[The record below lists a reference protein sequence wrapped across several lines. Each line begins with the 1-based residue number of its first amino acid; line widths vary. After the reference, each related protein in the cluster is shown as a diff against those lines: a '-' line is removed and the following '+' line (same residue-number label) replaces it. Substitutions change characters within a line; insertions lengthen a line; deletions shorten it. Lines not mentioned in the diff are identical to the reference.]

1 MPRGGDI
8 PTENVPEDRVP
19 ATSVEEDDEGMTNV
33 TESHR
38 DELPPPT
45 APATPPPPAAFGPA
59 GPTPSEPR
67 KRSAGHIIAIVAGCL
82 MILPALGMLAG
93 GITLTVAHGVADDG
107 FFDVTLDRVESDGV
121 AVAAV
126 DLWDE
131 AADDEDWPWVLD
143 WLDLDIRIEADPAL
157 TTDEVFIGIARTDD
171 VEAYLADSRWDEV
184 TDFVDREPV
193 YVARGTEADEQ
204 TRAVE
209 PPAEE
214 TFWTAQ
220 VTGID
225 AERLD
230 WEARNGDWSV
240 VVMNADGT
248 PGVAADVT
256 VGVHSGAV
264 LPIGILLIVFGG
276 IGTIISVVLIVIGA
290 RGRRTTV

>member
-1 MPRGGDI
+1 M
-8 PTENVPEDRVP
+8 
-19 ATSVEEDDEGMTNV
+19 
-33 TESHR
+33 
-38 DELPPPT
+38 
-45 APATPPPPAAFGPA
+45 
-59 GPTPSEPR
+59 EPR
-67 KRSAGHIIAIVAGCL
+67 KHSVGHIIAIVAGCL
-82 MILPALGMLAG
+82 MILPSLGLLAG

-107 FFDVTLDRVESDGV
+107 FFVVTLDRVESDGV

-131 AADDEDWPWVLD
+131 AAEDEDWPWVLD

-157 TTDEVFIGIARTDD
+157 TPDEVFIGIARTDD
-171 VEAYLADSRWDEV
+171 VEGYLADARWDEV
-184 TDFVDREPV
+184 GDFVDREPV
-193 YVARGTEADEQ
+193 YVARGAAVGDDVV
-204 TRAVE
+204 AVE
-209 PPAEE
+209 PPAEQ

-220 VTGID
+220 VTGD
-225 AERLD
+225 DERLE

-276 IGTIISVVLIVIGA
+276 IGTIVSVVLIAFGA
-290 RGRRTTV
+290 RGSRSTT